1 MNWLWQADIGLLS
14 LRKNL
19 DAFDSFFPDNLFL
32 SLRQLKDFPADLL
45 IILIVALEIR
55 PNVGDDFRGLVLLY
69 QPDNA
74 QDIEY
79 LGYEVFQVEVLLLIH
94 EGFHHFFD
102 AALGY
107 CFLLVDKTI
116 ENFG

>member
-1 MNWLWQADIGLLS
+1 MNWLRQADIGLLS
-14 LRKNL
+14 LRKNF
-19 DAFDSFFPDNLFL
+19 DAFDSFFPDNLLL
-32 SLRQLKDFPADLL
+32 SLRQFEDLPADLL
-45 IILIVALEIR
+45 IILVVALEIR

-79 LGYEVFQVEVLLLIH
+79 FRYEIFQVEILLLIH